1 MKTSAL
7 TLVVAVLALMFLAD
21 PAEAQRRR
29 IGRSYRSRPTTSPYL
44 NLLRNNQG
52 GGIGFNYFQRVRP
65 EREFRDANRRFRR
78 SVDSLGRRLDVQK
91 RRRENLK
98 SGLTQTGHAPR
109 FGDLRGY
116 FGRR

>member
-7 TLVVAVLALMFLAD
+7 TLVAAVLALMFLAE
-21 PAEAQRRR
+21 PVAAQR
-29 IGRSYRSRPTTSPYL
+29 RSYRSRPTTSHYL